1 MLLGNHD
8 QVVSAIRKALTSSAA
23 SEGGAK
29 VELKLSNPFMEN
41 MTSYSYET
49 NDNTTVG
56 VYERVVE
63 SPYIFSVPAQV
74 RECLQTMSCIFFFS
88 EIKVI

>member
-1 MLLGNHD
+1 M
-8 QVVSAIRKALTSSAA
+8 VSAIKKALTSSAG

-41 MTSYSYET
+41 MTSFSYET
-49 NDNTTVG
+49 SDNMTIG
-56 VYERVVE
+56 VYERLIE

-74 RECLQTMSCIFFFS
+74 REYIVHSMYYID
-88 EIKVI
+88 